1 MTLHHLFYPRGVA
14 LIGSVAEG
22 KIGYELLRQVL
33 AGGYRDL
40 YAVNPKAQGALDVP
54 GYASIASIG
63 RPVDLAV
70 IVAPAATVAA
80 VLDECGQA
88 GVKAAVVISSGF
100 SEMGNRAGEA
110 EMVAVAARH
119 GIRIVGP
126 NCAGIINT
134 AVRLCPTMETLPP
147 PGHVSLISQSGAL
160 AGVVLGWA
168 ARDGLGIS
176 KFVSYGNRADV
187 NEIHLLEYL
196 AADAETQVVGV
207 YIETVSDGRGFMAA
221 VAQCAAV
228 KPVIVIKAGRGE
240 SGQRAT
246 LSHTGSLA
254 GSDAVYDAALRQCGA
269 IRVASAEEL
278 FDLCRG
284 FVGVRPVYGRR
295 VAIVTNS
302 GGPSIL
308 AADRAEEVGLQV
320 AEPGPAIRA
329 KLASF
334 LPPHAAFKNPIDLTV
349 EGTERGYRE
358 ALLALMG
365 DESANGES
373 ANGESANGESANHE
387 SANHE
392 SRSTQYAIRNTS
404 SFDAVLAINIAP
416 PYLDSVPIA
425 RGICDAAAASGK
437 PVVASFLPER
447 VTADA
452 VAYLQAHGVLNF
464 PTPERA
470 VAVLARMAKYTESA
484 NQRINES
491 AKHSPFVD
499 SPFAHSPF
507 ILEPD
512 AMAWLRENGIP
523 TPEFRCAADAETA
536 VQGCREIGYPVVM
549 KVVSPDILHKSERGG
564 VKLGIADDAEARAA
578 FEAIRQAAAGAD
590 FRGVVIYP
598 MVRGAQEALV
608 GLSRDRQFGP
618 VLAFGLGGIYTEL
631 LRDVALRVAP
641 VDRAEADAMIRSLRA
656 FSILAGVRGQP
667 ARDLDALADL
677 LVQCSHLPFRYPDI
691 AELDLNPVFA
701 LEQGAV
707 VGDVRVIV

>member
-1 MTLHHLFYPRGVA
+1 
-14 LIGSVAEG
+14 
-22 KIGYELLRQVL
+22 
-33 AGGYRDL
+33 
-40 YAVNPKAQGALDVP
+40 
-54 GYASIASIG
+54 
-63 RPVDLAV
+63 
-70 IVAPAATVAA
+70 
-80 VLDECGQA
+80 
-88 GVKAAVVISSGF
+88 
-100 SEMGNRAGEA
+100 
-110 EMVAVAARH
+110 
-119 GIRIVGP
+119 
-126 NCAGIINT
+126 
-134 AVRLCPTMETLPP
+134 
-147 PGHVSLISQSGAL
+147 
-160 AGVVLGWA
+160 
-168 ARDGLGIS
+168 
-176 KFVSYGNRADV
+176 
-187 NEIHLLEYL
+187 
-196 AADAETQVVGV
+196 
-207 YIETVSDGRGFMAA
+207 
-221 VAQCAAV
+221 
-228 KPVIVIKAGRGE
+228 
-240 SGQRAT
+240 
-246 LSHTGSLA
+246 
-254 GSDAVYDAALRQCGA
+254 
-269 IRVASAEEL
+269 
-278 FDLCRG
+278 
-284 FVGVRPVYGRR
+284 
-295 VAIVTNS
+295 
-302 GGPSIL
+302 
-308 AADRAEEVGLQV
+308 
-320 AEPGPAIRA
+320 
-329 KLASF
+329 
-334 LPPHAAFKNPIDLTV
+334 
-349 EGTERGYRE
+349 
-358 ALLALMG
+358 
-365 DESANGES
+365 
-373 ANGESANGESANHE
+373 
-387 SANHE
+387 
-392 SRSTQYAIRNTS
+392 
-404 SFDAVLAINIAP
+404 
-416 PYLDSVPIA
+416 VPIA

-608 GLSRDRQFGP
+608 GLSRDPQFGP

-677 LVQCSHLPFRYPDI
+677 LVQCSHLPFRYPEI
-691 AELDLNPVFA
+691 AELDMNPVF
-701 LEQGAV
+701 LLDRGLV
-707 VGDVRVIV
+707 VGDVRVITRASG